1 MHIQVHVVWYIICE
15 QSSETETLWHHDRM
29 TLDTLRMTCCS
40 YKKYILLSMVIILPH
55 GWDNNDNDNTKFNKE
70 YLNFLNSSHI

>member
-1 MHIQVHVVWYIICE
+1 MKLKLYGIMIVLV
-15 QSSETETLWHHDRM
+15 M

-55 GWDNNDNDNTKFNKE
+55 GWDNNDITKFNKE